1 MTATAAPPW
10 NVLLIGGSSGSGK
23 TLASEFIARRFGIPW
38 LQVDDFRLAL
48 QQATTAEQLP
58 ELHYFLGA
66 SAVWEQPPEQLVERL
81 AAVGR
86 IVSAALEEV
95 VRHHVAARL
104 PIVLEGDGLDP
115 ATVAGPQFVA
125 LEPRG
130 AVRCVFL
137 VERDE
142 GQIRAGLEARGDRAG
157 GVLNE
162 AELAAQAR
170 VAWLHG
176 EWLQREARAHGLPI
190 VAARPY
196 DRLASR
202 LEKELT

>member
-10 NVLLIGGSSGSGK
+10 SVLLIGGSSGTGK

-58 ELHYFLGA
+58 DLHYFLQA
-66 SAVWEQPPEQLVERL
+66 PAVRDAPAEELVDRL

-86 IVSAALEEV
+86 IVSAALVDV
-95 VRHHVAARL
+95 VRHHVGANL

-115 ATVAGPQFVA
+115 ATVAGPGFKA
-125 LEPRG
+125 LEPLG
-130 AVRCVFL
+130 IVRCVFL
-137 VERDE
+137 VEPDE
-142 GQIRAGLEARGDRAG
+142 GQIRAALEARPDRAA
-157 GVLNE
+157 VE
-162 AELAAQAR
+162 HSEHVAVQAR

-176 EWLQREARAHGLPI
+176 QWLQREARGRALPV

-196 DRLASR
+196 DRLAAR